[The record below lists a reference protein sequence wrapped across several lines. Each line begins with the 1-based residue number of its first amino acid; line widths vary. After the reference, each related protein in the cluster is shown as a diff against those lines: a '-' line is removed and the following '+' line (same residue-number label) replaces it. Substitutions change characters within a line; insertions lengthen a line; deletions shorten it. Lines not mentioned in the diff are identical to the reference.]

1 MRNAKKED
9 SLPLRDAVRRVL
21 NAKIPD
27 TDGSIEQILESGG
40 IGKSNKNAVAMAMVL
55 EAMKGNKHCAEWLRD
70 TSGEKE
76 KGKKADSEP
85 KTDGAVVFISG
96 EEEILN

>member
-1 MRNAKKED
+1 
-9 SLPLRDAVRRVL
+9 
-21 NAKIPD
+21 
-27 TDGSIEQILESGG
+27 
-40 IGKSNKNAVAMAMVL
+40 MVL